1 MKRFKFILSV
11 ITIIALVF
19 TVTIVNVSAIDSYNG
34 YTIEQIQDDVAFKEI
49 VALKEAIVER
59 VNNTLYTE
67 NAEHTFSKDDFDL
80 ISVEDIDI
88 NNMYKLYISP
98 DIIASNATGSVAL
111 TALSSCDYVWVLPVH
126 IENITITIT
135 LQRGL
140 PLNESVAY
148 AVDENGDRL
157 LSDAS
162 IEKITNQEGKW
173 KIISSC
179 IDYLDTSYS
188 DAVDSFRYS
197 SSRVNISSASTGST
211 VYFITVPELRTQ
223 AAVVLGAETNYIK
236 LFDSSVQHSVTSK
249 SSMDGVVDQK
259 ILKELISD
267 NPMTTEYDENGDIIY
282 SGGYVNAGTKTDND
296 ALLSITPLLTTIT
309 SVFLLS
315 ALVFINVKHLKN
327 KKIHH

>member
-59 VNNTLYTE
+59 VNNTLSTE

-80 ISVEDIDI
+80 FSVEDIDL
-88 NNMYKLYISP
+88 NDMYKLYISP
-98 DIIASNATGSVAL
+98 DIITSNATGSTAL
-111 TALSSCDYVWVLPVH
+111 TALTSCDYVWILPVH
-126 IENITITIT
+126 IDNITITIT

-140 PLNESVAY
+140 PVNESVAY

-162 IEKITNQEGKW
+162 IDRITKQEGKW

-179 IDYLDTSYS
+179 IDFLDTSYS

-197 SSRVNISSASTGST
+197 SSRRNISSASTSST

-236 LFDSSVQHSVTSK
+236 LFDSSVLHSVTSK
-249 SSMDGVVDQK
+249 FSMDEVVDQQ
-259 ILKELISD
+259 ILKELTSG
-267 NPMTTEYDENGDIIY
+267 NPMTTEYDENGDILY
-282 SGGYVNAGTKTDND
+282 GGGYITAETSTEED
-296 ALLSITPLLTTIT
+296 ALLSITPFLTTIT
-309 SVFLLS
+309 SVFLIS
-315 ALVFINVKHLKN
+315 ALVFVNVKHLKN
-327 KKIHH
+327 KKIRY